1 MILTNL
7 IKSILLYYKPIDR
20 VYFRTRPEFWFRS
33 APVPVTRSGGIWAG
47 TGSGWVPVDLAGTRL
62 VQKFFYVVFRF
73 YDELPASRAPS
84 SSLAGSRAPLQFP
97 D

>member
-1 MILTNL
+1 M
-7 IKSILLYYKPIDR
+7 
-20 VYFRTRPEFWFRS
+20 
-33 APVPVTRSGGIWAG
+33 VPVHSGTRSGGIWAG
-47 TGSGWVPVDLAGTRL
+47 TGSGWVPVDLAGTRP
-62 VQKFFYVVFRF
+62 VQQFFFHVVFRF